1 VAGCLPPQPGI
12 VFRPLPEGRCAG
24 DTSSH
29 RRTPPPPPG
38 PSPWPYH
45 RRLEIL
51 RVPQA
56 IGTGPWNRDEHGQGF
71 WRGVKVQVVGPPQSK
86 GGPRALGSGGA
97 LEVHHGRPTGGAG
110 MKVRGLLCLPLEGW
124 LTGLKSPDALR
135 PPLLPPVHDGIDHFE
150 TFQHRVHSQRG
161 HPRSTWTGLRYLVAG
176 NMGKVPAGLDTA
188 DRWCMIVNS

>member
-45 RRLEIL
+45 RRLEIP

-135 PPLLPPVHDGIDHFE
+135 PPCYLLSMTGSIILKPSSTVFIRREAIPDRPGLAYGIWLQVTWGRFRLGWIPPTDG
-150 TFQHRVHSQRG
+150 
-161 HPRSTWTGLRYLVAG
+161 A
-176 NMGKVPAGLDTA
+176 
-188 DRWCMIVNS
+188 